1 MKISQ
6 VLAGTAAALALPLS
20 AMDATW
26 AKSGSNDLGLYWTAL
41 ANWLVDGVQPTEPP
55 TNVTDTVVFPHN
67 GVRRRQSVYAGSGT
81 TIGTMCGLSSASVT
95 GDTSFE
101 ILNGGAW
108 ATGGVNARKP
118 VTILNP
124 NGFTGFW
131 GAGDTAQIYAFPSS
145 ATFTPQVH
153 NLDVQGRPTLQADGD
168 GRVEVD
174 ALYNA
179 GGLVKAG
186 SAEVRIAGSMGGCNN
201 LYVEEGDVT
210 LPANA
215 DADTVENVMAGAY
228 LHLDA
233 SDASTF
239 EFQDGSGTSVTN
251 WLDVRKDGRSAW
263 LPHWVG
269 IGADRVQQANPPFLS
284 SEKSPTGLQYLD
296 FGSCFKADTE
306 PLYGPT
312 NCCLEFAPV
321 SNGAEV
327 FCVFR
332 YHEPFGM
339 NALLGDY
346 NLAPMQPY
354 GGAIFGGSAN
364 ENLATGH
371 IYLDGKLVKGTDA
384 PADGLADRV
393 HVMSF
398 GPATNL
404 EVRTIGIDQRYSA
417 RCGGML
423 FGEILVFTN
432 ELSRVDRLRINDYLR
447 RKWVIGGLEQKDL
460 NLGSVVVRNA
470 ASQLKVDAGKRAKVL
485 DVVTADDT
493 LVKGGGGVLEVDTV
507 HPANATLDIRGGS
520 VALTRRV
527 TPQLKLAA
535 DPLVRLDASADK
547 TVVTE
552 HDGTYDKEFVTAWKD
567 CRTGVDISAVPF
579 SSHARPHHPTVAA
592 AQSPTGL
599 DVVDFGNNG
608 DTISSLTLPWY
619 GQAARVYT
627 GFIVMRQISSTYSF
641 VPFFGCKDMC
651 MERENT
657 VDGQHA
663 RILSNTYPHPAAMSA
678 LWTVNGKTVV
688 PNVYM
693 PEYFGSGAGFVVVAF
708 SARQPLAVDAIALG
722 RDQATRAGGIQVGEY
737 VLYDRELTEAERR
750 NTEAYL
756 MDKWLGSPHPA
767 AAAVPTPSYRFAAG
781 VDPVIDIDSDTTIS
795 SITGGTGDVIKRGD
809 GNVVVASLVDA
820 SWKSV
825 KVEAGGL
832 SARIDAPSEEM
843 AYHFDASDP
852 DKYLDVYEEGGKQYV
867 TKWKDVRDNGI
878 VATNLRVPHSS
889 GSWYNG
895 GSGTVVQVTFPSGET
910 RTGVD
915 CGSFSSGST
924 GAGYGFSQGFTNIR
938 EGFTVW
944 KNQNANWQCA
954 LFGSYP
960 SVADYYRAND
970 GLPFSSTSS
979 SPNVRNGEI
988 WVDGV
993 ETNNDVVLKD
1003 NLPHVLNVRT
1013 LANTTVNA
1021 LSMIQCFGGGQ
1032 VLFEQFALTEKLSP
1046 ERRKYWQDY
1055 LTWKWFGAATD
1066 PEPVWT
1072 NAYFSTVSVA
1082 KGAALTLTGAADPIV
1097 DALDGAGTITANV
1110 LQGVAAISAE
1120 GEAVAAGDHLTV
1132 DGKVTFGDAVVVSL
1146 SGGGKV
1152 FDAPGDY
1159 TILEATGG
1167 LENVDLANWSCD
1179 TSVFSDLRSYTLKQV
1194 GNAIVLR
1201 VERKGAVLIVR

>member
-1 MKISQ
+1 MKMCQ
-6 VLAGTAAALALPLS
+6 VLAGITAALVLPLS

-26 AKSGSNDLGLYWTAL
+26 AKSGSYDLGLYWTTL

-67 GVRRRQSVYAGSGT
+67 GVKRRQSVYAGSGT
-81 TIGTMCGLSSASVT
+81 TAGKMCGLSSARVT
-95 GDTSFE
+95 GDTSVE
-101 ILNGGAW
+101 ILNGGSW
-108 ATGGVNARKP
+108 TSGGTNGRKP
-118 VTILNP
+118 VTILDP

-131 GAGDTAQIYAFPSS
+131 GAGDTAQVYAFPSS
-145 ATFTPQVH
+145 STFTPQVH

-168 GRVEVD
+168 GCVEVD

-201 LYVEEGDVT
+201 LYIEEGDVT

-215 DADTVENVMAGAY
+215 EADTVENVMAGAY

-239 EFQDGSGTSVTN
+239 EFQEGSGTAVTN

-269 IGADRVQQANPPFLS
+269 VGADRVQQANPPFLS
-284 SEKSPTGLQYLD
+284 GEKSPTGLQYLD
-296 FGSCFKADTE
+296 FGSCFRADAE

-312 NCCLEFAPV
+312 NCCLEFAPI

-346 NLAPMQPY
+346 NLAPLQPY

-371 IYLDGKLVKGTDA
+371 IYLDGKLVKGTDS
-384 PADGLADRV
+384 PAGGLADCV

-404 EVRTIGIDQRYSA
+404 EIRTIGVDQRYSA

-447 RKWVIGGLEQKDL
+447 RKWVIGGADQKDL
-460 NLGSVVVRNA
+460 NLGSVVVCNT

-485 DVVTADDT
+485 DVVTSGDT
-493 LVKGGGGVLEVDTV
+493 LVKGGDGVLEVDTV
-507 HPANATLDIRGGS
+507 QPANATLDIRGGS

-535 DPLVRLDASADK
+535 DPLVRLDASADE

-552 HDGTYDKEFVTAWKD
+552 HDGTYGKDFVTAWKD
-567 CRTGVDISAVPF
+567 CRTGVDVSAVPF
-579 SSHARPHHPTVAA
+579 SSQARPHHPTVAA

-599 DVVDFGNNG
+599 DVVDFGSNG
-608 DTISSLTLPWY
+608 DTISALTLPWY

-651 MERENT
+651 MERENNA
-657 VDGQHA
+657 DGHQHA
-663 RILSNTYPHPAAMSA
+663 RILSSTYPHPAAMSA
-678 LWTVNGKTVV
+678 LWTVNGKAVV

-693 PEYFGSGAGFVVVAF
+693 PEYFGSGAGFIVVAF

-722 RDQATRAGGIQVGEY
+722 RNQSTRAGGIQVGEY
-737 VLYDRELTEAERR
+737 VLYDRELSEAERR

-756 MDKWLGSPHPA
+756 MDKWLGTSHPA
-767 AAAVPTPSYRFAAG
+767 ATHASATYKFAAAV
-781 VDPVIDIDSDTTIS
+781 DPIFDSADDMTIS
-795 SITGGTGDVIKRGD
+795 GFTGGTGDVVKRGA
-809 GNVVVASLVDA
+809 GEVTLIAGVASDV
-820 SWKSV
+820 KSV
-825 KVEAGGL
+825 TVEEGEL
-832 SARIDAPSEEM
+832 VLPVDDSFMNDALM
-843 AYHFDASDP
+843 HFDATDEQT
-852 DKYLDVYEEGGKQYV
+852 LVYTNGV
-867 TKWKDVRDNGI
+867 FAAWKDVRDNGL
-878 VATNLRVPHSS
+878 VAEVDHTQWSTQPPPLETVTTTNSVQRKML
-889 GSWYNG
+889 NFG
-895 GSGTVVQVTFPSGET
+895 GL
-910 RTGVD
+910 
-915 CGSFSSGST
+915 CGGM
-924 GAGYGFSQGFTNIR
+924 AR
-938 EGFTVW
+938 LCL
-944 KNQNANWQCA
+944 NQNFSNVREAHVVLKGVSPHFLPLTWA
-954 LFGSYP
+954 HTSPYAP
-960 SVADYYRAND
+960 SATQHIDYYRDSTGKIIADANSSACVRD
-970 GLPFSSTSS
+970 GYIAVNGVRHASSDVITPTDSMLMSFAPTANTYVNSIQGDRQMNGGAYVGEQIAFS
-979 SPNVRNGEI
+979 
-988 WVDGV
+988 
-993 ETNNDVVLKD
+993 
-1003 NLPHVLNVRT
+1003 RT
-1013 LANTTVNA
+1013 LTA
-1021 LSMIQCFGGGQ
+1021 
-1032 VLFEQFALTEKLSP
+1032 K
-1046 ERRKYWQDY
+1046 ERDY
-1055 LTWKWFGAATD
+1055 LVKRLMYKWFEVGED
-1066 PEPVWT
+1066 PVWT

-1097 DALDGAGTITANV
+1097 DTLDGAGAITANV
-1110 LQGVAAISAE
+1110 LQGVTAISAE

-1132 DGKVTFGDAVVVSL
+1132 DGKVTFGDAVTVTI

-1159 TILEATGG
+1159 AIVEATGG
-1167 LENVDLANWSCD
+1167 LENVDLTSWTCD
-1179 TSVFSDLRSYTLKQV
+1179 TAEFSPKRTYSLRQV
-1194 GNAIVLR
+1194 GNRIVLR
-1201 VERKGAVLIVR
+1201 VERKGMLLIVR